1 MLGFHRAAGWYSDWA
16 SDLASAEVENLKAGY
31 ADAARDVLKGINL
44 TFDARSK
51 AAKPRFGFQG
61 L

>member
-1 MLGFHRAAGWYSDWA
+1 MGSLEHLGLAAWFLLVDWA
-16 SDLASAEVENLKAGY
+16 SGLASAEVENLKAGY

-51 AAKPRFGFQG
+51 AGLGF
-61 L
+61 